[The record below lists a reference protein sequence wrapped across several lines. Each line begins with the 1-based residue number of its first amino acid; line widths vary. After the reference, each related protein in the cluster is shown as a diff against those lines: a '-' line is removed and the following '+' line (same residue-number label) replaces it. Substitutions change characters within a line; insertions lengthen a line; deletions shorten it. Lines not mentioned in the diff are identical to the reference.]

1 MMTDD
6 DLVARLRAA
15 LSDGAVA
22 AAEQIN
28 ADDLHDESLHPAS
41 GSPVCVVRP
50 RSTAEVI
57 EIVAAAR
64 HHGAP
69 IVARGSGTGL
79 SGAAIPIDGSIL
91 VSFDQM
97 TTILDLDV
105 ANQVAVIQ
113 PGVTLAQLDEAL
125 AGTGLRYPVQPGEH
139 SGSLGG
145 NVSTNAGG
153 MRAVRDGVTRNHVL
167 GLQMVL
173 ADGSVLSTGGKIVKS
188 SSGYDLTQLVIGSE
202 GTLALVTEVTVK
214 LSIRYE
220 HSATLVAA
228 FADLDAV
235 ADALPHL
242 SVGGLAPAVLEYID
256 ALTMAAI
263 TRAADIELSI
273 PASVAESTGAFL
285 VVVLEDSSADR
296 LEHDLEVTASAL
308 DAHGAID
315 TFVLSAHQG
324 PRLIEARE
332 RAFWVA
338 KANGATDIVDI
349 VVPRAE
355 VAPYLAEVGRIAEEH
370 ATFLT
375 GCGHV
380 GDGNVHMS
388 IFEGDPDRRRSLLDA
403 LFSAG
408 LRRGGQISGE
418 HGIGS
423 AKREAYLRHA
433 DPVRL
438 ELEARIKEAFD
449 PDGLFNPTRGGG
461 RRSS

>member
-1 MMTDD
+1 M
-6 DLVARLRAA
+6 
-15 LSDGAVA
+15 
-22 AAEQIN
+22 
-28 ADDLHDESLHPAS
+28 
-41 GSPVCVVRP
+41 
-50 RSTAEVI
+50 
-57 EIVAAAR
+57 
-64 HHGAP
+64 
-69 IVARGSGTGL
+69 
-79 SGAAIPIDGSIL
+79 
-91 VSFDQM
+91 
-97 TTILDLDV
+97 
-105 ANQVAVIQ
+105 
-113 PGVTLAQLDEAL
+113 
-125 AGTGLRYPVQPGEH
+125 
-139 SGSLGG
+139 
-145 NVSTNAGG
+145 
-153 MRAVRDGVTRNHVL
+153 
-167 GLQMVL
+167 
-173 ADGSVLSTGGKIVKS
+173 
-188 SSGYDLTQLVIGSE
+188 
-202 GTLALVTEVTVK
+202 ALVTEVTVK

-273 PASVAESTGAFL
+273 PASVADSTGAFL

>member
-1 MMTDD
+1 MTDD

-64 HHGAP
+64 HHGVP

-214 LSIRYE
+214 LSIRFE

-315 TFVLSAHQG
+315 TFVLSA
-324 PRLIEARE
+324 P
-332 RAFWVA
+332 
-338 KANGATDIVDI
+338 K
-349 VVPRAE
+349 
-355 VAPYLAEVGRIAEEH
+355 
-370 ATFLT
+370 
-375 GCGHV
+375 
-380 GDGNVHMS
+380 
-388 IFEGDPDRRRSLLDA
+388 
-403 LFSAG
+403 G
-408 LRRGGQISGE
+408 L
-418 HGIGS
+418 
-423 AKREAYLRHA
+423 
-433 DPVRL
+433 V
-438 ELEARIKEAFD
+438 
-449 PDGLFNPTRGGG
+449 
-461 RRSS
+461 